1 MMERMQQQCYG
12 QKNTRENSVVR
23 QMGDNISY
31 LPLLV
36 RCIFFFIRLRAV
48 VSDICLHYNEY
59 KLYQY

>member
-1 MMERMQQQCYG
+1 MMEHMRQCFG
-12 QKNTRENSVVR
+12 QKNTRENSIVR

-36 RCIFFFIRLRAV
+36 RYIFFFIRLSAV

-59 KLYQY
+59 KLHQN